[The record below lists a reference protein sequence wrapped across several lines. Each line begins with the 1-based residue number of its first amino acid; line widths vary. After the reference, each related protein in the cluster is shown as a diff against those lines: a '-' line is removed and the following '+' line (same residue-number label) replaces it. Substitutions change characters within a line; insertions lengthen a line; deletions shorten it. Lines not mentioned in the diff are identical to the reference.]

1 MVELDER
8 QRPRIIHTDDGRKPS
23 GATSRRGLAPVTIED
38 VEDESESKRYPR
50 LTNENYVLEKIEDQ
64 QEPQGEHPIDAPNTE
79 TECTNEGIRVDQ
91 IPKRSSPV
99 KTVRPRRQVPV
110 RRGNSERDRARVP
123 NIAEK
128 FVPTRHSSLEVP
140 RDKFGEEDKLG
151 MNDLIWEEVKS
162 ELEELKNL
170 EKFKPRKTDQLRE
183 QWFIKC
189 QDIMNGAPPRLPPM
203 REINH
208 HIPLIDQNKR
218 YMYHLPHCP
227 DAMKV
232 DLMTKIDKYLKAEWW
247 QRATVSQAAPLLCI
261 PKKSGQLRTV
271 VDCRKR
277 NENTVRDVTPFPDQ
291 DQIRMDVARARVRSK
306 IDLSDAYEQ
315 IRIIPDDVLKT
326 AFATVFGTFTS
337 QVMQQGDWKFVHVYL
352 DDIFV
357 FSDSIEE
364 HEEHLK
370 LVFSILWR
378 AELYLKKEKCDLY
391 SDRMDCLGHI
401 IDDQGLHA
409 DGDKMHHIREWRV
422 PRNTKDVQ
430 RFLGLVQYIAHF
442 MPDVSA
448 FTGPLHNIEQNG
460 HLFEW
465 RPIHQKCF
473 DSIKALAC
481 KTPILRPI
489 DPKIDETIWVICD
502 ASNSGVGAVYGQGP
516 DWQTCRPAG
525 FMSKKLT
532 NAQHSY
538 RVFEFELIAII
549 EALLKW
555 EDKLLGQ
562 KFTVVTDHKALTF
575 MKEIPRLNS
584 RQTRWMEFLQRFSY
598 NIKYVEGHL
607 NKVADSLSRYF
618 ASDDWNEIHPIQ
630 DYVNAD
636 QRLDPTGADLPLDR
650 NNELRAMRTQ
660 KELRVIRLREEVEPR
675 TLEAAELSRD
685 STMSNQ
691 HGGQDEE
698 MSLRDTQTNG
708 PPLPPRVEEA
718 IPLRT
723 EARKKMAE
731 FCDFRAQ

>member
-1 MVELDER
+1 MEE
-8 QRPRIIHTDDGRKPS
+8 
-23 GATSRRGLAPVTIED
+23 IED
-38 VEDESESKRYPR
+38 EDTAPKYPT
-50 LTNENYVLEKIEDQ
+50 LHDENYILEQIDTEVERGGMHGSDAVNHRKETT
-64 QEPQGEHPIDAPNTE
+64 QEART
-79 TECTNEGIRVDQ
+79 
-91 IPKRSSPV
+91 
-99 KTVRPRRQVPV
+99 KTVLNIGKTQSTGPPIKPRRIVPV
-110 RRGNSERDRARVP
+110 RRGNHERDRAKVP
-123 NIAEK
+123 NISEK
-128 FVPTRHSSLEVP
+128 LVPTRHSSFEVP

-151 MNDLIWEEVKS
+151 LNDLIWEEVKS

-170 EKFKPRKTDQLRE
+170 EEFRPRKTDQLRE
-183 QWFIKC
+183 QWFTKC
-189 QDIMNGAPPRLPPM
+189 QDIMNGAPPCLPPM

-218 YMYHLPHCP
+218 YMYHLPRCP

-232 DLMTKIDKYLKAEWW
+232 DLMTKIDRYLKAEWW

-261 PKKSGQLRTV
+261 PKKTGQLRTV

-291 DQIRMDVARARVRSK
+291 DQIRMDVARAKIRSK

-315 IRIIPDDVLKT
+315 IRIIPGDVLKT

-337 QVMQQGDWKFVHVYL
+337 QVMQQGDCNAPSTFQRLMTEIFREHIGKFIHVYL

-357 FSDSIEE
+357 FSDSVEE
-364 HEEHLK
+364 HEEHLNM
-370 LVFSILWR
+370 VFAILR
-378 AELYLKKEKCDLY
+378 KAELYLKKEKCDLY

-409 DGDKMHHIREWRV
+409 DGDKMHRVRNWRT

-448 FTGPLHNIEQNG
+448 FTGPLHSIEQNG

-465 RPIHQKCF
+465 RPLHQKCF
-473 DSIKALAC
+473 ESIKALAC

-489 DPKIDETIWVICD
+489 DPKSDETVWVICD

-538 RVFEFELIAII
+538 RVFEFELIAIL

-555 EDKLLGQ
+555 ALQVPLGALQ
-562 KFTVVTDHKALTF
+562 TVD
-575 MKEIPRLNS
+575 
-584 RQTRWMEFLQRFSY
+584 MER
-598 NIKYVEGHL
+598 
-607 NKVADSLSRYF
+607 R
-618 ASDDWNEIHPIQ
+618 
-630 DYVNAD
+630 
-636 QRLDPTGADLPLDR
+636 
-650 NNELRAMRTQ
+650 
-660 KELRVIRLREEVEPR
+660 
-675 TLEAAELSRD
+675 
-685 STMSNQ
+685 
-691 HGGQDEE
+691 
-698 MSLRDTQTNG
+698 
-708 PPLPPRVEEA
+708 
-718 IPLRT
+718 
-723 EARKKMAE
+723 
-731 FCDFRAQ
+731 